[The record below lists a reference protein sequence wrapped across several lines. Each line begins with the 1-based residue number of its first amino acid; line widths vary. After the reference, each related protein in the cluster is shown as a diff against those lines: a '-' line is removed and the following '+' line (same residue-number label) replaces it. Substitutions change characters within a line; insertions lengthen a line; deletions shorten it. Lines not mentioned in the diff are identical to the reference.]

1 MLLLLL
7 KSQFFGFK
15 RSELS
20 AEGSGLLEPEVV
32 RSLLVLL
39 VGFTGSGDSLLAED
53 GEHSGNSLSNS
64 LYHIVRVGA
73 ARDASSSLI

>member
-7 KSQFFGFK
+7 KCQVFGFK

-32 RSLLVLL
+32 RGLLVLL

>member
-7 KSQFFGFK
+7 KSQFFGFE

-20 AEGSGLLEPEVV
+20 AECSGLLEPEVM

-39 VGFTGSGDSLLAED
+39 VGLTSSGDSLFAED

-64 LYHIVRVGA
+64 LYQIVRVEV
-73 ARDASSSLI
+73 ARDSCSLI

>member
-7 KSQFFGFK
+7 KSQFFGFE

-20 AEGSGLLEPEVV
+20 AEGSGLLEPEVA

-39 VGFTGSGDSLLAED
+39 VSFTSSGDSLLAED
-53 GEHSGNSLSNS
+53 GENSGNSLSNS
-64 LYHIVRVGA
+64 LYQIVRVDA
-73 ARDASSSLI
+73 AIDSCSLI